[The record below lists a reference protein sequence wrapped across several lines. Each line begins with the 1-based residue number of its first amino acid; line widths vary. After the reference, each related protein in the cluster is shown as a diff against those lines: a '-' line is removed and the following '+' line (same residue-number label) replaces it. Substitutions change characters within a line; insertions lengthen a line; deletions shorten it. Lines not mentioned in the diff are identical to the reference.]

1 MQIFPVIHPQS
12 SWVLAWDL
20 VVLVAVL
27 FLQAEASMVIV
38 YGEEA
43 WAFEVEGVGFA
54 VGLGAMEGVLM
65 ADFVVKFNRGFYK
78 GGYY

>member
-1 MQIFPVIHPQS
+1 
-12 SWVLAWDL
+12 
-20 VVLVAVL
+20 
-27 FLQAEASMVIV
+27 MVIV